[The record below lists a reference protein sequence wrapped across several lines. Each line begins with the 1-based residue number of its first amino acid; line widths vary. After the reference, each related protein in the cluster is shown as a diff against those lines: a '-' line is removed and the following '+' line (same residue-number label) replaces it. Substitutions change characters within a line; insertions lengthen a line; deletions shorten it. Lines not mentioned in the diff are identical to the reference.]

1 MSKEN
6 NMLRKIKISKN
17 FTKYAEGSVLIEF
30 GDTVVLCNASIE
42 EKVPPFLKNT
52 GTGWISAEYS
62 MLPRSTHQRKIRDSA
77 RGKIDGRTHE
87 IQRLIGRALRS
98 VVDMK
103 VLGERTIWIDCDVLQ
118 ADGGTRTASITGAFV
133 ALCDAMS
140 KLYEKGAIKSFPIN
154 AFVSAVSV
162 GIVKGKPVLDLCYEE
177 DSGAQVDMNVVM
189 TDKGEFIEVQGT
201 GEQHPFSKEHLMQ
214 LLDLAQQGNEQLMKI
229 QRRAIGEEISSLI
242 SPRPKQEMII
252 ASSNS
257 HKIEEI
263 GSILADF
270 GIELLS
276 LKDVGLEGLEI
287 EETGSSFEENAII
300 KAKEIMKLTGK
311 TAIADD
317 SGLMVDVLGG
327 RPGVYSAR
335 FSGEGATDEKNNDK
349 LLGLLKGYDLDSRT
363 AKFVSA
369 IAVVYPDSRQYI
381 AKGICKGLIGFEGK
395 GDMGFGYDPLFTP
408 DGIDKTFAQ
417 LTKEEKNKI
426 SHRAKSLEEMKKILN
441 EIL

>member
-1 MSKEN
+1 MSKKT
-6 NMLRKIKISKN
+6 NMLREIKITKN

-77 RGKIDGRTHE
+77 RGRIDGRTHE

-98 VVDMK
+98 VINMK
-103 VLGERTIWIDCDVLQ
+103 ALGERTIWLDCDVLQ

-133 ALCDAMS
+133 ALCDALS
-140 KLYEKGAIKSFPIN
+140 KLYDKGVIKTFPVN

-162 GIVKGKPVLDLCYEE
+162 GIVKGEPVLDLCYEE
-177 DSGAQVDMNVVM
+177 DSSAEVDMNVVM
-189 TDKGEFIEVQGT
+189 TDKGEFVEVQGT
-201 GEQHPFSKEHLMQ
+201 GEQHPFSKDQLLA
-214 LLDLAQQGNEQLMKI
+214 LLDLAEQGNSQLIKL
-229 QRRAIGEEISSLI
+229 QRKAIGEEVSSLI
-242 SPRPKQEMII
+242 SPRPKQAMVI

-263 GSILADF
+263 GTILSDF

-287 EETGSSFEENAII
+287 EETGSTFEENAII
-300 KAKEIMKLTGK
+300 KAKEVMKLTGK
-311 TAIADD
+311 PAIADD

-335 FSGEGATDEKNNDK
+335 FSGEDATDEKNNEK
-349 LLGLLKGYDLDSRT
+349 LLMMLKGYDLDSRT

-369 IAVVYPDSRQYI
+369 IAVVYPDSSEYV
-381 AKGICKGLIGFEGK
+381 AKGICKGLIGFQGK

-408 DGIDKTFAQ
+408 DGLNKTFAE
-417 LTKEEKNKI
+417 LSKEEKNKI

>member
-1 MSKEN
+1 MSKQS
-6 NMLRKIKISKN
+6 NMLREIKITKN

-133 ALCDAMS
+133 ALCDAMA
-140 KLYEKGAIKSFPIN
+140 KLYEKEAIKSFPIN

-177 DSGAQVDMNVVM
+177 DSSAEVDMNVVM

-201 GEQHPFSKEHLMQ
+201 GEQHPFSKNQLMQ

-229 QRRAIGEEISSLI
+229 QRRAIGEPISSLI
-242 SPRPKQEMII
+242 SPRPKQEMVI

-287 EETGSSFEENAII
+287 EETGSTFEENAII
-300 KAKEIMKLTGK
+300 KAKEVMKLTGK
-311 TAIADD
+311 AAIADD

-335 FSGEGATDEKNNDK
+335 FSGEGATDEKNNEK

-408 DGIDKTFAQ
+408 DGLDKTFAE

>member
-1 MSKEN
+1 M
-6 NMLRKIKISKN
+6 
-17 FTKYAEGSVLIEF
+17 V
-30 GDTVVLCNASIE
+30 
-42 EKVPPFLKNT
+42 
-52 GTGWISAEYS
+52 
-62 MLPRSTHQRKIRDSA
+62 
-77 RGKIDGRTHE
+77 
-87 IQRLIGRALRS
+87 
-98 VVDMK
+98 
-103 VLGERTIWIDCDVLQ
+103 
-118 ADGGTRTASITGAFV
+118 
-133 ALCDAMS
+133 
-140 KLYEKGAIKSFPIN
+140 
-154 AFVSAVSV
+154 
-162 GIVKGKPVLDLCYEE
+162 
-177 DSGAQVDMNVVM
+177 
-189 TDKGEFIEVQGT
+189 
-201 GEQHPFSKEHLMQ
+201 
-214 LLDLAQQGNEQLMKI
+214 
-229 QRRAIGEEISSLI
+229 
-242 SPRPKQEMII
+242 I

-287 EETGSSFEENAII
+287 EETGSTFEENAII
-300 KAKEIMKLTGK
+300 KAKEVMKLTGK
-311 TAIADD
+311 AAIADD

-335 FSGEGATDEKNNDK
+335 FSGEGATDEKNNEK

-408 DGIDKTFAQ
+408 DGLDKTFAQ

>member
-1 MSKEN
+1 MPKKT
-6 NMLRKIKISKN
+6 NMLREIKITKN
-17 FTKYAEGSVLIEF
+17 YTKYAEGSVLIEF

-62 MLPRSTHQRKIRDSA
+62 MLPRSTHQRKIRDSS
-77 RGKIDGRTHE
+77 RGKVDGRTHE

-98 VVDMK
+98 VVNMK
-103 VLGERTIWIDCDVLQ
+103 ALGERTIWLDCDVLQ

-133 ALCDAMS
+133 ALCDALS
-140 KLYEKGAIKSFPIN
+140 KLYDKGAIKTFPVS

-162 GIVKGKPVLDLCYEE
+162 GIVKGEAVLDLCYEE
-177 DSGAQVDMNVVM
+177 DSKAEVDMNVVM
-189 TDKGEFIEVQGT
+189 TDKGEFVEVQGT
-201 GEQHPFSKEHLMQ
+201 GEEHPFTKNQ
-214 LLDLAQQGNEQLMKI
+214 LHDLLELAESGNSQLIKL
-229 QRRAIGEEISSLI
+229 QRRAIGEEVASLI
-242 SPRPKQEMII
+242 SPRPKQDMVI
-252 ASSNS
+252 ASSNA

-263 GSILADF
+263 GSILSDF
-270 GIELLS
+270 GINLLS
-276 LKDVGLEGLEI
+276 LKDVGLDGLEI
-287 EETGSSFEENAII
+287 EETGSTFEENAII
-300 KAKEIMKLTGK
+300 KAKEVMKLTGK
-311 TAIADD
+311 PSIADD

-335 FSGEGATDEKNNDK
+335 FSGEDATDEKNNEK
-349 LLGLLKGYDLDSRT
+349 LLMMLKGYDLDSRT

-369 IAVVYPDSRQYI
+369 IAVVYPDASEYV

-408 DGIDKTFAQ
+408 DKLDKTFAE
-417 LTKEEKNKI
+417 LSKEEKNKI
-426 SHRAKSLEEMKKILN
+426 SHRAKSLEQMKKILN

>member
-1 MSKEN
+1 MSKES
-6 NMLRKIKISKN
+6 NMLREIKITKN

-133 ALCDAMS
+133 ALCDAMA
-140 KLYEKGAIKSFPIN
+140 KLYEKEAIKSFPIN

-177 DSGAQVDMNVVM
+177 DSSAEVDMNVVM

-201 GEQHPFSKEHLMQ
+201 GEQHPFSKNQLMQ

-229 QRRAIGEEISSLI
+229 QRRAIGETISSLI
-242 SPRPKQEMII
+242 SPRPKQEMVI

-270 GIELLS
+270 GIVLLS

-287 EETGSSFEENAII
+287 EETGSTFEENAII
-300 KAKEIMKLTGK
+300 KAKEVMKLTGK
-311 TAIADD
+311 AAIADD

-335 FSGEGATDEKNNDK
+335 FSGEGATDEKNNEK

-408 DGIDKTFAQ
+408 DSLDKTFAE

>member
-1 MSKEN
+1 MSKES
-6 NMLRKIKISKN
+6 NMLREIKITKN

-133 ALCDAMS
+133 ALCDAMA
-140 KLYEKGAIKSFPIN
+140 KLYEKEAIKSFPIN

-177 DSGAQVDMNVVM
+177 DSSAEVDMNVVM

-201 GEQHPFSKEHLMQ
+201 GEQHPFSKNQLMQ

-229 QRRAIGEEISSLI
+229 QRRAIGETISSLI
-242 SPRPKQEMII
+242 SPRPKQEMVI

-287 EETGSSFEENAII
+287 EETGSTFEENAII
-300 KAKEIMKLTGK
+300 KAKEVMKLTGK
-311 TAIADD
+311 AAIADD

-335 FSGEGATDEKNNDK
+335 FSGEGATDEKNNEK

-408 DGIDKTFAQ
+408 DGLDKTFAE

>member
-1 MSKEN
+1 MSKES
-6 NMLRKIKISKN
+6 NMLREIKITKN

-133 ALCDAMS
+133 ALCDAMA
-140 KLYEKGAIKSFPIN
+140 KLYEKEAIKSFPIN

-177 DSGAQVDMNVVM
+177 DSSAEVDMNVVM

-201 GEQHPFSKEHLMQ
+201 GEQHPFSKNQLMQ

-229 QRRAIGEEISSLI
+229 QRRAIGEPISSLI
-242 SPRPKQEMII
+242 SPRTKQEMVI

-287 EETGSSFEENAII
+287 EETGSTFEENAII
-300 KAKEIMKLTGK
+300 KAKEVMKLTGK
-311 TAIADD
+311 AAIADD

-335 FSGEGATDEKNNDK
+335 FSGEGATDEKNNEK

-408 DGIDKTFAQ
+408 DALDKTFAQ

>member
-1 MSKEN
+1 MSKKN
-6 NMLRKIKISKN
+6 NMLREIKITKN
-17 FTKYAEGSVLIEF
+17 YTKYAEGSVLIEF
-30 GDTVVLCNASIE
+30 GDTVVLCNATIE

-52 GTGWISAEYS
+52 GTGWISSEYS
-62 MLPRSTHQRKIRDSA
+62 MLPRSTHQRKIRDSS
-77 RGKIDGRTHE
+77 RGKVDGRTHE

-98 VVDMK
+98 VVNMK
-103 VLGERTIWIDCDVLQ
+103 ALGERTIWLDCDVLQ

-133 ALCDAMS
+133 ALCDALY
-140 KLYEKGAIKSFPIN
+140 KLYEKGTIKSFPIN
-154 AFVSAVSV
+154 SFVSAVSV
-162 GIVKGKPVLDLCYEE
+162 GIVKGEPVLDLCYEE
-177 DSGAQVDMNVVM
+177 DSGAEVDMNVVM
-189 TDKGEFIEVQGT
+189 TDKGEFVEIQGT
-201 GEQHPFSKEHLMQ
+201 GEQHPFTKDQLLV
-214 LLDLAQQGNEQLMKI
+214 LLDLAEQGNNQLIKL
-229 QRRAIGEEISSLI
+229 QRRAIGEQVSSLI
-242 SPRPKQEMII
+242 SPRPKQDMVI

-263 GSILADF
+263 GAILSDF
-270 GIELLS
+270 GIRLLS

-287 EETGSSFEENAII
+287 EETGSTFEENAII
-300 KAKEIMKLTGK
+300 KAKEVMKLTGK
-311 TAIADD
+311 PAIADD

-335 FSGEGATDEKNNDK
+335 FSGEDATDEKNNEK
-349 LLGLLKGYDLDSRT
+349 LLMMLKGYDLDSRT

-369 IAVVYPDSRQYI
+369 IAVVYPDSSQYV
-381 AKGICKGLIGFEGK
+381 AKGICKGLIGFEDK

-408 DGIDKTFAQ
+408 DNLDKTFAQ